1 MVVLDTHIPVGNTAA
16 VNGAKEMAVK
26 VAKHE
31 NFNLFVLL
39 VMQKFLR
46 NKNFEINVSIC
57 FLSLKSERVLTW
69 ENQHL

>member
-1 MVVLDTHIPVGNTAA
+1 MRVLDAHIPVGNTAA

-26 VAKHE
+26 VVKHE

-46 NKNFEINVSIC
+46 SKNFEINV
-57 FLSLKSERVLTW
+57 
-69 ENQHL
+69 

>member
-1 MVVLDTHIPVGNTAA
+1 MCVLDAHIPVGNTVA

-26 VAKHE
+26 VAKQE

-46 NKNFEINVSIC
+46 SKNFEINV
-57 FLSLKSERVLTW
+57 
-69 ENQHL
+69 

>member
-1 MVVLDTHIPVGNTAA
+1 MPVLDAHIAVGNTA
-16 VNGAKEMAVK
+16 AKEMAVK

-46 NKNFEINVSIC
+46 NKNFEINV
-57 FLSLKSERVLTW
+57 
-69 ENQHL
+69 